1 MEASS
6 SQPTAGAG
14 SGDAG
19 RPINPA
25 TQRPVRE
32 SREPEKAKDTENFD
46 VGDLR
51 RWEDA
56 RLSEFDE
63 KLANL
68 AAIVE
73 GQQEEIR
80 GVLRNELLI
89 AFVTL
94 LVAGGITV
102 VTKELQKL
110 REASRATEEE

>member
-6 SQPTAGAG
+6 SQPAAGAG

-25 TQRPVRE
+25 TQRPVRQHD
-32 SREPEKAKDTENFD
+32 EPEKTKETPEKFD
-46 VGDLR
+46 VSDLR

-68 AAIVE
+68 SAVLE
-73 GQQEEIR
+73 GQQEELR
-80 GVLRNELLI
+80 GVLRNELMI
-89 AFVTL
+89 ALVTL
-94 LVAGGITV
+94 LVAGGV
-102 VTKELQKL
+102 FVLTKEISKMK
-110 REASRATEEE
+110 ETTVNETE